1 MWELCAALQSL
12 HLSHGTRL
20 KIVYLNKKY
29 KQVPNM
35 VSNLSNSLIQ
45 EVFDKVKLWYEPID
59 EASQDL
65 KQEFYVI
72 RVVSGISNNF
82 TLLYNI

>member
-1 MWELCAALQSL
+1 
-12 HLSHGTRL
+12 
-20 KIVYLNKKY
+20 
-29 KQVPNM
+29 M